1 MALGAFYAV
10 KYGSLA
16 MSVVSKD
23 KPVAKGSIVLTVCPH
38 FLQPESNGAMAD
50 IGLLKGSIGSFSG
63 GVSSIA
69 YTAAKHAVL
78 GVGRRG
84 AVELAKTQIRVNTL
98 APGLTSTRLWDNS
111 RELGAAAEGG
121 FESQT
126 EENRQAAAKEQTSN
140 KPDKDYI
147 KQTSTPDDIAN
158 VMLFLASDMSQAVN
172 AEYIIVGAV

>member
-1 MALGAFYAV
+1 M
-10 KYGSLA
+10 
-16 MSVVSKD
+16 
-23 KPVAKGSIVLTVCPH
+23 
-38 FLQPESNGAMAD
+38 
-50 IGLLKGSIGSFSG
+50 
-63 GVSSIA
+63 
-69 YTAAKHAVL
+69 L

-172 AEYIIVGAV
+172 AEYIIVSVLSKRYSGLHQAEICYDSLATGRPRSAATRYHGLD

>member
-1 MALGAFYAV
+1 MA
-10 KYGSLA
+10 
-16 MSVVSKD
+16 
-23 KPVAKGSIVLTVCPH
+23 
-38 FLQPESNGAMAD
+38 
-50 IGLLKGSIGSFSG
+50 
-63 GVSSIA
+63 SIA

-126 EENRQAAAKEQTSN
+126 EEKRQASTSN
-140 KPDKDYI
+140 LSNGQEKDYI

-172 AEYIIVGAV
+172 AEYIIVGRLAAGVLSGSTSIKGHSLTFFIPYQADRGQLQQGTMDWTDEAVSGGIVAPPPFEFK